1 MENSIGKPMGCAEV
15 DAQDVLYTYGFYLGL
30 AFQIADD
37 VLDFTGGHVTSD
49 TSDLGLE
56 KTGRVAINKW
66 MIVIVLV
73 DYNSISIW

>member
-1 MENSIGKPMGCAEV
+1 
-15 DAQDVLYTYGFYLGL
+15 
-30 AFQIADD
+30 
-37 VLDFTGGHVTSD
+37 
-49 TSDLGLE
+49 LGLE